1 MSNGLVDYEE
11 YYEIDKANFGLFQ
24 ADLKA
29 ADALAMTCRRR
40 ERDDLLIQKP
50 GAKRGMAI

>member
-1 MSNGLVDYEE
+1 MVDYEE
-11 YYEIDKANFGLFQ
+11 YYEIDKASFNLFH
-24 ADLKA
+24 ADQKA
-29 ADALAMTCRRR
+29 ADAFAMTCRRR